1 MAHEGASY
9 PAAMRFSSRTDY
21 ALRATLE
28 LAAHGEG
35 TMTTAELGT
44 VQGIPASYLGAVLA
58 DLRRAG
64 IVKAR
69 RGPDGGWSLARAAS
83 AIRFADVIRAI
94 DGTLVN
100 VAGTRPEKLS
110 YTGSATGLKTA
121 LIAVRAA
128 EREVLESISL
138 ADGVSEQFPPSVRR
152 LLDNPNAWH

>member
-1 MAHEGASY
+1 
-9 PAAMRFSSRTDY
+9 MRFSSRTDY
-21 ALRATLE
+21 ALRAMLE

-35 TMTTAELGT
+35 SMTTAELGK
-44 VQGIPASYLGAVLA
+44 VQHVPANYLGAVLA

-64 IVKAR
+64 LVKAR

-83 AIRFADVIRAI
+83 AISFTDVIRAI

-110 YTGSATGLKTA
+110 YPGSAAGLKTA

-128 EREVLESISL
+128 EREVLEAISL
-138 ADGVSEQFPPSVRR
+138 ADGVSETFPGPVER
-152 LLDNPNAWH
+152 LLANPNAWH

>member
-1 MAHEGASY
+1 
-9 PAAMRFSSRTDY
+9 MRFSSRTDY

-69 RGPDGGWSLARAAS
+69 RGPDGGWTLARPAS
-83 AIRFADVIRAI
+83 TITFADVIRAI
-94 DGTLVN
+94 DGPL
-100 VAGTRPEKLS
+100 AGVSGQRPETLDFKGRSEPLREVWV
-110 YTGSATGLKTA
+110 
-121 LIAVRAA
+121 AVRASLRA
-128 EREVLESISL
+128 VLEQVTL
-138 ADGVSEQFPPSVRR
+138 ADVAAGELPDNVRMLTSEPDAWVS
-152 LLDNPNAWH
+152 H